1 MDILE
6 EFRDLSLEEW
16 NFRHILKENLE
27 KLMKQQRI
35 YWMQRGRIKWATLG
49 DENTKFFHTTTTIQ
63 HNRNSIMMLKDGN
76 GQEKHGHEENATLL
90 WESFKHRLATSK
102 FPQMHLDLRQY
113 ISPRINLEDLATPF
127 FKEEIDSV
135 VSNLPNGKSPG
146 PDGLNTEFMKKCW
159 PVIYQEIYNMF
170 SGFFDNY
177 ICLQSINR
185 SYITLVPKVQNP
197 TTINDFRPKSLM
209 NSSIKIITKMLANR
223 LHKVIL
229 QLIHQNQYG
238 FFEKL
243 KYTKLPSLVI

>member
-1 MDILE
+1 
-6 EFRDLSLEEW
+6 
-16 NFRHILKENLE
+16 
-27 KLMKQQRI
+27 
-35 YWMQRGRIKWATLG
+35 
-49 DENTKFFHTTTTIQ
+49 
-63 HNRNSIMMLKDGN
+63 
-76 GQEKHGHEENATLL
+76 
-90 WESFKHRLATSK
+90 
-102 FPQMHLDLRQY
+102 
-113 ISPRINLEDLATPF
+113 
-127 FKEEIDSV
+127 
-135 VSNLPNGKSPG
+135 
-146 PDGLNTEFMKKCW
+146 
-159 PVIYQEIYNMF
+159 VIYQEIYNMF